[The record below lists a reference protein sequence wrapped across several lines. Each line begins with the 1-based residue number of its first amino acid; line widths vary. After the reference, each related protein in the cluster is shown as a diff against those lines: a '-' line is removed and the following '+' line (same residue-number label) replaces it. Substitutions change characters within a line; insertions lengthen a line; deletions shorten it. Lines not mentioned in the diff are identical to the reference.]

1 MCFLHFWQ
9 FNNLYSFATQY
20 KTAEQFYFCVAL
32 SNDRRSVATGCESES
47 EVIIIIITTKLKK
60 NNCFALDTTSL
71 NFGALIRKKRK
82 RFKFLNPPERLK
94 IALYFSVNGK
104 FLLIVLPITTFVALT
119 MLACCCYCCCCK
131 GSGCGECL
139 RHICCCCCCDENPSS
154 FSGTVTYSIP
164 SCKSLIKPEWQVRLN
179 IYSINRLR
187 EINYPLKCVYYW
199 ESRYSVIV
207 LRCFKPH
214 RST

>member
-1 MCFLHFWQ
+1 MWKW
-9 FNNLYSFATQY
+9 NNNNNNNNNNNSNNNNNNNNNNNSNNSNIN
-20 KTAEQFYFCVAL
+20 KTE
-32 SNDRRSVATGCESES
+32 
-47 EVIIIIITTKLKK
+47 KK

-94 IALYFSVNGK
+94 IVLYFSVNGK
-104 FLLIVLPITTFVALT
+104 FLLIALPITTFVALT

-131 GSGCGECL
+131 DSGCGECL

-164 SCKSLIKPEWQVRLN
+164 SCKSLIKPEWQVRPN

-199 ESRYSVIV
+199 ESRYCVIV
-207 LRCFKPH
+207 FSR
-214 RST
+214 